1 MTDDPQADYRAA
13 HHRRQH
19 GEPDPAALTRAYAV
33 SIAALV
39 VVIVLLIISTIR
51 HR

>member
-1 MTDDPQADYRAA
+1 MIDDPQADYRSA

-19 GEPDPAALTRAYAV
+19 NQPDPAALTRAYAV

-39 VVIVLLIISTIR
+39 VVATLLIISAFR
-51 HR
+51 A